1 MDEIY
6 YTVDEITEEIA
17 SRLEGDPYLDDV
29 WIVGEVSGARSRKNH
44 LYFNLL
50 GERSKIQCVFFGR
63 GWVDLEEGEILE
75 VRGSVGVYREGGFYS
90 FRVSE
95 IRRTGLRGMKKL
107 ELMKTYERLAK
118 EGIFQKPKKELPA
131 FPYRIGLIT
140 SKTSAAVMD
149 ILRTFREKGT
159 YFLVEIFHTGVQGEE
174 AVEEILNALK
184 EASERDLDAVII
196 ARGGGDKEDLGVFND
211 ERIVRA
217 AALFP
222 HFLITGI
229 GHEIDTVL
237 LDLVA
242 DRSAHTPTAAA
253 EVITKRQEE
262 FAGKIDEIIER
273 IRESVEW
280 LIEGAESDLKER
292 LQRISRGILWNL
304 NVFEEKLDG
313 IFGKIEGLSHE
324 SILERGFALV
334 LKEGKLVKS
343 AKEISK
349 GDELIIVMKD
359 GRVKVVVV

>member
-29 WIVGEVSGARSRKNH
+29 WVVGEVSGARSRKNH

-63 GWVDLEEGEILE
+63 GWVHLEDGEILE
-75 VRGSVGVYREGGFYS
+75 VRGSVGVYREGSFYS
-90 FRVSE
+90 FRVAE
-95 IRRTGLRGMKKL
+95 IRRTGLKGIKKL
-107 ELMKTYERLAK
+107 ELMKTYEKLAK
-118 EGIFQKPKKELPA
+118 EGIFQRPKKELPA

-140 SKTSAAVMD
+140 SRTSAAVMD
-149 ILRTFREKGT
+149 ILRTFREKGI

-174 AVEEILNALK
+174 AAEEIHEALRR
-184 EASERDLDAVII
+184 AAERELDAVII

-211 ERIVRA
+211 ERVVRA

-253 EVITKRQEE
+253 EIITKRQEE
-262 FAGKIDEIIER
+262 FVGNIDEIIEK
-273 IRESVEW
+273 IRGNVEE
-280 LIEGAESDLKER
+280 LIRDAEDGLKER
-292 LQRISRGILWNL
+292 LRKISKGIFWNL
-304 NVFEEKLDG
+304 SVFEEKLDG
-313 IFGKIEGLSHE
+313 IFGKIEGLSHK
-324 SILERGFALV
+324 STLERGFALV
-334 LKEGKLVKS
+334 LKKEKIVKS
-343 AKEISK
+343 VGEISK

-359 GRVKVVVV
+359 GEVKVVVV